1 MGNDI
6 SRILIET
13 VIRKALR
20 DVKDSPERS
29 TRNLVDM
36 ALHFSSGPFQRK
48 FFETVQEMLQDEHS
62 AYYSLIRDA
71 ASSADTD
78 KLVSFGLNLGYN
90 SFVDGARAIRA
101 AEAADDFNIPWMVR
115 LDIHGPSYARQAEA
129 YRSVIRQGEQ
139 LGIFTWSLFPSGQ
152 PQSLFSLIGEHP
164 DCAFLLFCEPE
175 ALTDALLD
183 EAARLKNLLFMVR
196 YSSSASDICGL
207 HRRKGFLYSVY
218 VPYGADDLERIS
230 SGELFCCTENLH
242 AVFTLLLADP
252 ACPDDIRQEVYG
264 QAVRIRKAQQYRT
277 IPLEWTFDSRFV
289 DGIISEDACLA
300 AFDERGDLVSPHG
313 QALLKS
319 GNLFQHPLRE
329 ILKSAFPKTPA
340 DAGPAGPSL

>member
-1 MGNDI
+1 MMGNDI

-13 VIRKALR
+13 VVRKTLR
-20 DVKDSPERS
+20 DMKDSPERS

-36 ALHFSSGPFQRK
+36 ALHFSSGPFQRE
-48 FFETVQEMLQDEHS
+48 FFEMAQKMLQNEHS
-62 AYYSLIRDA
+62 AYYSLIQDVV
-71 ASSADTD
+71 SSADTD

-90 SFVDGARAIRA
+90 SFVAGAKTIRA
-101 AEAADDFNIPWMVR
+101 VEAREHFNIPWTIR
-115 LDIHGPSYARQAEA
+115 LDFHGPSYAQRADA
-129 YRSVIRQGEQ
+129 YRSVIRQGRQ
-139 LGIFTWSLFPSGQ
+139 LGIFTWALFPDSQ
-152 PQSLFSLIGEHP
+152 PQNLLGLAAEHS

-196 YSSSASDICGL
+196 YSGSASDICGL
-207 HRRKGFLYSVY
+207 LRRKGFLYSVY

-289 DGIISEDACLA
+289 DGIISDGACSA
-300 AFDERGDLVSPHG
+300 AFDENGDLAPRCG
-313 QALLKS
+313 QPVPENC
-319 GNLFQHPLRE
+319 NLFTRPLRD
-329 ILKSAFPKTPA
+329 ILKEAFPKAA
-340 DAGPAGPSL
+340 DAGSPA